1 MKEEEQTGNQ
11 KQVEADDTERNIE
24 TSTQMTKQKEITLRK
39 NDERERNTGKTKPQN
54 VTEGSEKEICMGCNK
69 YVETGV
75 QCGSCYRWYH
85 YKCEGT
91 TEKEIKKLYPE
102 ETHYICKK
110 DQNSEL
116 TIKWKN
122 QYELKQKEV
131 ETIKRI
137 NEKTMKE
144 KKEIKGQ
151 FDQLKEQHQKDK
163 LKQQQKENEIT
174 KISQKKKI
182 LEAVVK
188 TLGNCDRIKINHASD
203 KDQQIKDLQ
212 IQLQK
217 EKDTG
222 KILVKDNVEMKS
234 KISTQEII
242 LKQKEQEEKA
252 RENELNEIKKEID
265 KIKRE
270 NQQQIK
276 NSNIE
281 KEKNIKTIKKLQ
293 EEKDTLEKQISDLKT
308 LNLNLETNLHRQ
320 QNKEIQQTE
329 QRAKSRQ
336 PTDSTDQERE
346 RKENTKTQGMKEINK
361 KICYAC
367 ESDNHE
373 IKDCDSGKNIFIID
387 RASRQIKK
395 QELKYR
401 LEEYGK
407 IKCIKIRQN
416 KYGRLGNAGMVCFE
430 TKEEANI
437 AIQDLNETTRYIA
450 KEYEPQKQRMD
461 IKSQDKTHTIT
472 AKEKEQKRNP
482 INTVTSE
489 HITKQHNQQIDQNKI
504 KKKELTK

>member
-1 MKEEEQTGNQ
+1 
-11 KQVEADDTERNIE
+11 
-24 TSTQMTKQKEITLRK
+24 
-39 NDERERNTGKTKPQN
+39 
-54 VTEGSEKEICMGCNK
+54 
-69 YVETGV
+69 
-75 QCGSCYRWYH
+75 
-85 YKCEGT
+85 
-91 TEKEIKKLYPE
+91 
-102 ETHYICKK
+102 
-110 DQNSEL
+110 
-116 TIKWKN
+116 
-122 QYELKQKEV
+122 
-131 ETIKRI
+131 
-137 NEKTMKE
+137 
-144 KKEIKGQ
+144 
-151 FDQLKEQHQKDK
+151 
-163 LKQQQKENEIT
+163 
-174 KISQKKKI
+174 
-182 LEAVVK
+182 
-188 TLGNCDRIKINHASD
+188 
-203 KDQQIKDLQ
+203 
-212 IQLQK
+212 
-217 EKDTG
+217 
-222 KILVKDNVEMKS
+222 MKS

-276 NSNIE
+276 KSNIE

-329 QRAKSRQ
+329 QRAISRQ

-346 RKENTKTQGMKEINK
+346 RKEHTKTQGMKEINK
-361 KICYAC
+361 KICNAC

-373 IKDCDSGKNIFIID
+373 IKDCDSGKNIFITD

-395 QELKYR
+395 EELKYR

-407 IKCIKIRQN
+407 IKCIKIRQD
-416 KYGRLGNAGMVCFE
+416 KYGRLGNAGMMCFE

-461 IKSQDKTHTIT
+461 INSQVITHTIT

-482 INTVTSE
+482 INTVTIE
-489 HITKQHNQQIDQNKI
+489 HITQTTQSTNRSEQNKE
-504 KKKELTK
+504 KKS